1 MVGGSFSEGG
11 AWVCVCVCLSLTR
24 AVLAEGQFQKRRGL
38 LQERDGKS
46 HFFAG
51 VSQNLDLQ
59 GETALRLFLARL
71 LRNRRASSS
80 TDSTPR

>member
-1 MVGGSFSEGG
+1 MAGGSFSESAGRG
-11 AWVCVCVCLSLTR
+11 DVCVCVRASLTR

-38 LQERDGKS
+38 LQERDGQS

-59 GETALRLFLARL
+59 GQTAL
-71 LRNRRASSS
+71 
-80 TDSTPR
+80 